1 MANNFL
7 KKLFSSKTA
16 NTGIVFIVE
25 DNAAYAKLLDFY
37 IKNNFKNVKEVKI
50 FPVGE
55 TALDELHRNPDL
67 IIMDYFL
74 NSRYHDAETGL
85 ETIKTIRAQKPEMN
99 IIVLS
104 AQSDVDVM
112 LEAIEKYHC
121 SYLRKN
127 DQAFEKIGELM
138 KEIGGFTA

>member
-1 MANNFL
+1 MATNFL
-7 KKLFSSKTA
+7 KKLFSSKAA
-16 NTGIVFIVE
+16 NTGLVFIVE
-25 DNAAYAKLLDFY
+25 DNAAYAKMLEFY
-37 IKNNFKNVKEVKI
+37 IQNNFKNVKEIKI

-55 TALDELHRNPDL
+55 TALDELRRNPDV
-67 IIMDYFL
+67 IIIDYFL

-121 SYLRKN
+121 SYVRKN